1 MQNPIDVRC
10 AVDRQRIKSNSSG
23 SVFMAIEID
32 SLKKSED
39 SFNISNLSLIVDCSS
54 SMRGEKFKQAKESA
68 LELFGILGDNDYLSI
83 ISFHK
88 SAKVSLPSSRR
99 SESESAENMI
109 RNLQLGIGTNIY
121 EGLALAYKEISKQT
135 IKADDDYDDN
145 KKKSITRR
153 IILLT
158 DGQASVG
165 KMEEKDFVS
174 LSKKIREDGITIS
187 TIGIGDDYDQQLL
200 HAIAENGGGVPYH
213 VKDAIDLHRI
223 FNKQADELSSTALI
237 NPTFTITMMPGAKIQ
252 DVYTVTPV
260 LRKQNVDK
268 SNNNRYVARL
278 KDIII
283 GQGQTLALRVEVP
296 ERPPGIY
303 RLAIIELNDL
313 VRNIEVEYT
322 EDPLLYNRES
332 DPYPRMIL
340 TYSEA
345 TSLVNKGVQAGDDEA
360 ITKAA
365 SLVNHLSQEK
375 EFEDVMTKRP
385 LIKKMAATIRRVIER
400 ISQGRPLTE
409 SEKREAIQDSA
420 TLYR

>member
-10 AVDRQRIKSNSSG
+10 AVDRQYIKSNSRG

-39 SFNISNLSLIVDCSS
+39 SFNISNLSLIIDCSS

-68 LELFGILGDNDYLSI
+68 LDLFGILGDKDYLSI

-88 SAKVSLPSSRR
+88 SAKVSLRSSRK

-135 IKADDDYDDN
+135 IKADDDN
-145 KKKSITRR
+145 KKKKSITRR

-174 LSKKIREDGITIS
+174 LSKKIRDDGITIT

-213 VKDAIDLHRI
+213 VNDAIDLHRI
-223 FNKQADELSSTALI
+223 FSKQADELSGTALI
-237 NPTFTITMMPGAKIQ
+237 SPTFTITMMPGAKIQ
-252 DVYTVTPV
+252 DVYTVTPT

-268 SNNNRYVARL
+268 SNNSRYVARL

-296 ERPPGIY
+296 ERSPGIY

-322 EDPLLYNRES
+322 ENPLLYNRET
-332 DPYPRMIL
+332 DLYPRMML
-340 TYSEA
+340 TCSEA
-345 TSLVNKGVQAGDDEA
+345 TSLLNKGVQAGDDETIRNA
-360 ITKAA
+360 GT
-365 SLVNHLSQEK
+365 LMNHLSREK

-400 ISQGRPLTE
+400 ISQGHPLTE
-409 SEKREAIQDSA
+409 SEKREAIHDTA
-420 TLYR
+420 TFFR

>member
-10 AVDRQRIKSNSSG
+10 GVDHQHVKSNSSA
-23 SVFMAIEID
+23 SIFMAIEID

-54 SMRGEKFKQAKESA
+54 SMRGEKLKQAKESA
-68 LELFGILGDNDYLSI
+68 LDLFGILGDNDYLSI

-88 SAKVSLPSSRR
+88 SAKVSLPSSRK

-135 IKADDDYDDN
+135 IKADDDN
-145 KKKSITRR
+145 NEKSITRR

-165 KMEEKDFVS
+165 KTEERDFVS
-174 LSKKIREDGITIS
+174 LSERIREDDITIT
-187 TIGIGDDYDQQLL
+187 TIGIGVDCDLPLL

-213 VKDAIDLHRI
+213 VKDAIDLRRI
-223 FNKQADELSSTALI
+223 FNKQAEESSLTAVI
-237 NPTFTITMMPGAKIQ
+237 RPNFTITMMPGAKIQ

-260 LRKQNVDK
+260 LRKQYVDK
-268 SNNNRYVARL
+268 SNNNRYIARL
-278 KDIII
+278 KDVII

-322 EDPLLYNRES
+322 ENPLLYDKI

-340 TYSEA
+340 TCSEA
-345 TSLVNKGVQAGDDEA
+345 TTLVNKGVQAGDDEN
-360 ITKAA
+360 IREAA
-365 SLVNHLSQEK
+365 TLCGRLSQEK

-400 ISQGRPLTE
+400 ISQGPPLTE
-409 SEKREAIQDSA
+409 SEKMEAIQDSA
-420 TLYR
+420 TPSR

>member
-10 AVDRQRIKSNSSG
+10 GVDHQHVKSNSPASI
-23 SVFMAIEID
+23 FMAIEID

-68 LELFGILGDNDYLSI
+68 LDLFERLGDNDYLSI

-88 SAKVSLPSSRR
+88 SAKVSLPSSRKSE

-109 RNLQLGIGTNIY
+109 RNLEHGRGTNIY

-135 IKADDDYDDN
+135 IKADDDDN

-165 KMEEKDFVS
+165 KMEERDFVS
-174 LSKKIREDGITIS
+174 LSKKIREDDITIT
-187 TIGIGDDYDQQLL
+187 TIGIGIDCDLPLL

-213 VKDAIDLHRI
+213 VKDAIDLRRI
-223 FNKQADELSSTALI
+223 FNKQAEESSLTAVI
-237 NPTFTITMMPGAKIQ
+237 RPNFTITMMPGAKIQ

-260 LRKQNVDK
+260 LRKQYVDK

-322 EDPLLYNRES
+322 ENPLLYNQI

-340 TYSEA
+340 TCSEA
-345 TSLVNKGVQAGDDEA
+345 SSLVNKGVQAGDDENIREA
-360 ITKAA
+360 TT
-365 SLVNHLSQEK
+365 LCGRLSQEK

-385 LIKKMAATIRRVIER
+385 LIKKMAATIRRIIER
-400 ISQGRPLTE
+400 ISQGPPLTE
-409 SEKREAIQDSA
+409 PEKREAIQDSA
-420 TLYR
+420 TPSR